1 MKKNGKRIIALAGVI
16 LLVGMIVAT
25 LVVACLKFEG
35 SDQIFKG
42 LLCCD
47 IAIPILLWFYIYL
60 YNRARKTDDELEK
73 AYQADK
79 GETSNLGKENKDK

>member
-1 MKKNGKRIIALAGVI
+1 MKKNGKRIVALVGVI

-35 SDQIFKG
+35 SGEIFKG

-47 IAIPILLWFYIYL
+47 IAIPILLWLYMYL
-60 YNRARKTDDELEK
+60 YHRARKTDDELEK
-73 AYQADK
+73 TYQ
-79 GETSNLGKENKDK
+79 KDKEKKQKAE

>member
-47 IAIPILLWFYIYL
+47 IAIPILLWFYI
-60 YNRARKTDDELEK
+60 
-73 AYQADK
+73 
-79 GETSNLGKENKDK
+79 